1 MDSRQISIVKESF
14 DKIKPNLSKVSRV
27 FYDRL
32 FELNPEL
39 RELFK
44 SDMRVQRKKFVK
56 ILTLIVENLHDAK
69 IVGAKIKEL
78 AWKHVEY
85 SVKPED
91 YTTFGEALI
100 FAISAALGD
109 DSTKATKEAWKNS
122 YQTLMEIMLKEIFVP

>member
-32 FELNPEL
+32 FELDPNL
-39 RELFK
+39 RKLFK
-44 SDMRVQRKKFVK
+44 SDMRVQRKKLAK
-56 ILTLIVENLHDAK
+56 GLTLIVENLHNAK
-69 IVGAKIKEL
+69 LVGDKIKEL
-78 AWKHVEY
+78 AWQHVEH

-91 YTTFGEALI
+91 YKVFGEALI

-109 DSTKATKEAWKNS
+109 DSTKATKDAWKNS
-122 YQTLMEIMLKEIFVP
+122 YETLVEIMLNEIS